1 MKNKTL
7 TLKEFFL
14 FDNNKPEQ
22 KFGIFVFGKLHD
34 TLSDQ
39 LTADASANS
48 LKSIHPE
55 WKIEVHPID
64 DSGNIIINT
73 PGVSENRMIE
83 LMKSFEQKNEI
94 IKEKT
99 KTVNIDK
106 LEEEKKRLKKVA
118 KLDEANQMNYWVG
131 NMPMNMGTNTIN
143 TAFDPKNLPP
153 GQTINTIFSNNSTL
167 KNQSFNPN
175 SNKPYNPNYSYL
187 QPAEATR
194 LAISRTLN
202 SGAPVNDLGFYE
214 EVNRELNILGFN
226 AKSPLDIKQT
236 LLSMIKD

>member
-1 MKNKTL
+1 MNNKNL
-7 TLKEFFL
+7 TLKEFFF
-14 FDNNKPEQ
+14 FDNNNSEQ

-34 TLSDQ
+34 TLSNE
-39 LTADASANS
+39 LTADASANN
-48 LKSIHPE
+48 LRSIHPE

-64 DSGNIIINT
+64 ENGNIITDQSQI
-73 PGVSENRMIE
+73 SENRMVE
-83 LMKSFEQKNEI
+83 LMKSFEKKNEI

-99 KTVNIDK
+99 KTVNVDK
-106 LEEEKKRLKKVA
+106 LEEEKKRLKEVA

-131 NMPMNMGTNTIN
+131 NVPMNMGTNTIN
-143 TAFDPKNLPP
+143 TAFDPKRLPP
-153 GQTINTIFSNNSTL
+153 GQTINTMFSNNSSVT
-167 KNQSFNPN
+167 NQSFNPH

-226 AKSPLDIKQT
+226 AKSPLDIKQAI
-236 LLSMIKD
+236 LSMIKD

>member
-1 MKNKTL
+1 
-7 TLKEFFL
+7 
-14 FDNNKPEQ
+14 
-22 KFGIFVFGKLHD
+22 
-34 TLSDQ
+34 
-39 LTADASANS
+39 
-48 LKSIHPE
+48 
-55 WKIEVHPID
+55 
-64 DSGNIIINT
+64 
-73 PGVSENRMIE
+73 MIE

-94 IKEKT
+94 IKEKS
-99 KTVNIDK
+99 KKYDDAK
-106 LEEEKKRLKKVA
+106 LAEEKKRLKEVA

-131 NMPMNMGTNTIN
+131 NVPPNMGTNTIN
-143 TAFDPKNLPP
+143 TAFDPKKLSP
-153 GQTINTIFSNNSTL
+153 GQTINTIFSNNTPTS
-167 KNQSFNPN
+167 QSFNPH

-187 QPAEATR
+187 QPKEGLR